1 MVKDAEGLNQP
12 PGNYPFLESLLNAK
26 GLTDKGI
33 WSIRDVAG
41 IFAVK
46 SRAVYDWIANGKLA
60 VRDLPGRG
68 RFLSEDLEEF
78 LRNSKRPPKG
88 RRGSQGER

>member
-1 MVKDAEGLNQP
+1 MTADAERLNQP
-12 PGNYPFLESLLNAK
+12 LGNYPFLGSLLKAK

-33 WSIRDVAG
+33 WSIGDLAG

-68 RFLSEDLEEF
+68 RFLSADIEEF
-78 LRNSKRPPKG
+78 LTNSRRVPKG
-88 RRGSQGER
+88 RNGSQEER